1 MEIFTKSGIY
11 IANIDKILTCDIEER
26 LDGVLKMNFETLITD
41 ELLNLVSGNEYMVLY
56 NTDYYDVV
64 SIQKSLSGGM
74 YKIKFTCEHISYRL
88 SDASKPAFTMTGTSR
103 ELLNEILKDTNFIV
117 GSSDVDGEFTISLQ
131 QECTIRSIIFNLASI
146 MKCDVDIRKDLYEN
160 IVL

>member
-64 SIQKSLSGGM
+64 SIQKSLNL
-74 YKIKFTCEHISYRL
+74 YVCTNRYEDETYIASYCFHVVDSEYV
-88 SDASKPAFTMTGTSR
+88 SDGFSYCF
-103 ELLNEILKDTNFIV
+103 
-117 GSSDVDGEFTISLQ
+117 LQ
-131 QECTIRSIIFNLASI
+131 DKA
-146 MKCDVDIRKDLYEN
+146 
-160 IVL
+160 